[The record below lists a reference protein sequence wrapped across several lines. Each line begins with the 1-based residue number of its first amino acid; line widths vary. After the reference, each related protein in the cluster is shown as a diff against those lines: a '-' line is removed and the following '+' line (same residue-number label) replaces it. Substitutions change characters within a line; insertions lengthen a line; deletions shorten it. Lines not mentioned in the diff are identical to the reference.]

1 MYQLAFW
8 KSWLPIY
15 QRLLA
20 GFACLFVFFV
30 VYVMYAYER
39 SPAPVIQP
47 EFLQQRVSQQV
58 TVGSLHIGAFEV
70 QEPATNYLV
79 FESVKGSLLKPNRNA
94 AYFFVGVV
102 AIAVILLISIVTT
115 LSRFWFFAGFGIFIV
130 WLVSLQLSSFLIF
143 NIPGQWSVAGI
154 TVIYAIPVI
163 YFYFFKRDANFLIRL
178 AVFTGLTLL
187 IGALIGWG
195 SQVKNPI
202 GLLAVNFIPGSIF
215 IALLTMMLV
224 AHEILASFIWIVGQG
239 KQQKS
244 LRHFLIIAVIYL
256 INVFVLY
263 ADSIY
268 LIHWDINK
276 IYVYVLLLMTL
287 TIGLWGFRRQSPQY
301 ETIFNPD
308 PFATF
313 FYAALSLVVVGSLAF
328 FISTDNDPLL
338 ELMQR
343 IILHCH
349 LGFGIIFLLY
359 IIINFISLLA
369 DNAAVYKVLYQ
380 PKVMPFFTF
389 RIAGIITT
397 IAFFSY
403 TIWTTSV
410 YRATSGYLIALADWN
425 ILNEN
430 VSEAEANLT
439 QAALYKTY
447 THHSQ
452 YAMANLHYL
461 KQQPKASREAYEKAA
476 MSGEYVW
483 GYLNASELYL
493 EMGEPLQALQTMYVA
508 KERFPGNGYVSL
520 ALGLIH
526 TQLRSADSAFYYFSL
541 ADQGVTS
548 DLSQTNFL
556 AASARFMVSVPADS
570 LLLMTSTSREGALA
584 NTLALANHQRLTL
597 SLPLAVPTDTVLN
610 LYNTIRLVNQVI
622 NQVHAADTTDLQKI
636 LTLARKPSNH
646 FYEESLI
653 AAIAHGY
660 YKRGMIRDA
669 ISLVQELNYR
679 NRKGEYNYLLALWL
693 AQANNTE
700 GAMAA
705 AKEAERDGHGQ
716 APMIQAM
723 LMLEEGK
730 LPEARMAWDSL
741 QTHANGSIATMAK
754 EIHEVLSSNVKD
766 SWSDQQKLYYLTY
779 IVPMNEQEVF
789 LRVLESIKDDHVK
802 ARAILIRCQAYFS
815 AEQASNCLAFVQMLN
830 DMEITDETLRE
841 EIRVFSLVFFT
852 QQKQWPVVIQ
862 LMEVLKNRSHHSAYR
877 YAEASLAWENKEMRV
892 AEANFQYVVDHNP
905 YLEDAIIEASR
916 FFEQRDSTSLKPLS
930 VLTEGLLARPQSV
943 KVLKA
948 YTLKAAQLGYT
959 EEAQQTLNTLS
970 ILLPETD
977 LRRFINSY
985 PALFDQ

>member
-1 MYQLAFW
+1 MYQLTFW
-8 KSWLPIY
+8 KSWLPVY

-30 VYVMYAYER
+30 VYVLYAYDR

-58 TVGSLHIGAFEV
+58 NTGSLHIGAFEV

-94 AYFFVGVV
+94 AYFFAGVV
-102 AIAVILLISIVTT
+102 AIAVILLISIITT

-143 NIPGQWSVAGI
+143 NVSGQWAVAGV

-163 YFYFFKRDANFLIRL
+163 YFYFFKTDADFLIRL
-178 AVFTGLTLL
+178 AVFAGLTLL
-187 IGALIGWG
+187 IGVLIGWG
-195 SQVKNPI
+195 SQIKNPI

-215 IALLTMMLV
+215 IVFLTMILV
-224 AHEILASFIWIVGQG
+224 AHEILASFIWVVGQG

-244 LRHFLIIAVIYL
+244 LRHFLIISVIYL

-276 IYVYVLLLMTL
+276 IYVYVLMLMTV
-287 TIGLWGFRRQSPQY
+287 TVGLWGFRRQSPQY

-369 DNAAVYKVLYQ
+369 ANVAVYKVLYQ

-389 RIAGIITT
+389 RIAGVIATV
-397 IAFFSY
+397 AFFSY

-430 VSEAEANLT
+430 VDEAEANLT
-439 QAALYKTY
+439 QATLYKTY

-483 GYLNASELYL
+483 GYLNASDLYL
-493 EMGEPLQALQTMYVA
+493 EMGEPLQALQTMYIA
-508 KERFPGNGYVSL
+508 KNRFPNDGYVSL

-526 TQLRSADSAFYYFSL
+526 TQLRSADSAFYYFAL
-541 ADQGVTS
+541 ADRGVTS

-570 LLLMTSTSREGALA
+570 LLLMTSTTREGALA
-584 NTLALANHQRLTL
+584 NTLALANHQHLTL
-597 SLPLAVPTDTVLN
+597 SMPLAVPTDTVLN
-610 LYNTIRLVNQVI
+610 LYTTIRLVNQVI
-622 NQVHAADTTDLQKI
+622 NQVQAVDTSDLRKI
-636 LTLARKPSNH
+636 LTLARRPSNH

-660 YKRGMIRDA
+660 YKQGMIRDA

-716 APMIQAM
+716 ALIIQAM
-723 LMLEEGK
+723 LLLEEGR
-730 LPEARMAWDSL
+730 LPEAKMAWDSL
-741 QTHANGSIATMAK
+741 QTHSNSSIAMMAK
-754 EIHEVLSSNVKD
+754 EVHEVLSSNVKD

-779 IVPMNEQEVF
+779 IVPMNEQEDFSRTLASVN
-789 LRVLESIKDDHVK
+789 EDHVK
-802 ARAILIRCQAYFS
+802 ARAILVRSKKYLS
-815 AEQASNCLAFVQMLN
+815 AEQPSDCLMFLKKLN
-830 DMEITDETLRE
+830 EMEITDERLRE

-852 QQKQWPVVIQ
+852 QQKQWPAVNQ
-862 LMEVLKNRSHHSAYR
+862 QREVLKDRSHHSACL
-877 YAEASLAWENKEMRV
+877 YAEASLAWENKEFRT
-892 AEANFQYVVDHNP
+892 AESKFQYVVDHDP
-905 YLEDAIIEASR
+905 YLEDAIIDASH
-916 FFEQRDSTSLKPLS
+916 FFEQMDSTSLKPLS

-948 YTLKAAQLGYT
+948 YTLKAAKLGYA
-959 EEAQQTLNTLS
+959 EEAQETMNKLS
-970 ILLPETD
+970 MLLPETEM
-977 LRRFINSY
+977 LTFINSY